1 MNKLL
6 FFLLRNLYF
15 IRRIN
20 SVLIFL
26 AFLAGIFLLAYTLI
40 SNQEFTFGCLILI
53 LPGAYFLSELLLL
66 SLYYTV
72 IILEQCRELDL
83 EQINSKQPVV
93 YLKKRRLVKNKFDI
107 FIANFL
113 FFWDKEPVFLG
124 VQHLIK
130 SKFIGLI
137 IGLIM
142 MISWPVFYEYPLW
155 IISGLIIVMLLYS
168 KLQIENLAINE

>member
-1 MNKLL
+1 MKKLL
-6 FFLLRNLYF
+6 FFLLRNLHF

-26 AFLAGIFLLAYTLI
+26 AFLVGNFLFVYTLI
-40 SNQEFTFGCLILI
+40 SDQEFISGCLILI
-53 LPGAYFLSELLLL
+53 LPGAYLLSELLLL
-66 SLYYTV
+66 SLYYAIT
-72 IILEQCRELDL
+72 ILEQCHELDL
-83 EQINSKQPVV
+83 EQINFKQPVV
-93 YLKKRRLVKNKFDI
+93 YLKKRRLVKNRFDVYI
-107 FIANFL
+107 GNLL

-137 IGLIM
+137 ISLIM
-142 MISWPVFYEYPLW
+142 IMSWPIFYEYPLW
-155 IISGLIIVMLLYS
+155 IISGMVIFILLYS